1 MNVRRATEA
10 DVEAARRLWEASN
23 EEVAFTPYEGSSFD
37 PALVTDQVA
46 LIAED
51 DDGEIAGVVYANAAN
66 PHYGFV
72 FGLFVRPEARRRGVA
87 RLLMRAVASELRES
101 GMRYVVLSVD
111 TPNEAARHLYDK
123 LGFVD
128 AARMLRVEID
138 QLVS

>member
-10 DVEAARRLWEASN
+10 DVEAARRLWEALN
-23 EEVAFTPYEGSSFD
+23 EEITFTPYEGSSFD
-37 PALVTDQVA
+37 PALVSDHIA

-51 DDGEIAGVVYANAAN
+51 DGGEIAGVVYANAAS
-66 PHYGFV
+66 PDYGFV
-72 FGLFVRPEARRRGVA
+72 FGLFVRPDARRRGVA

-101 GMRYVVLSVD
+101 GRRYVVLSVD